1 MTKRK
6 DDCANGIEPKQ
17 FTRRETLKVGAGLL
31 AIGCG
36 IGVTLVSTE
45 AAAQGKQ
52 LELRFLGADGR
63 PLDSIRLP
71 AAVAE
76 AIDAGDA
83 DGIGFVWHVKKGDR
97 KKLAEH
103 AAPGRA
109 EVARYKAKTRKQ

>member
-17 FTRRETLKVGAGLL
+17 VTRRETLKAGAGLL

-36 IGVTLVSTE
+36 IGVTSTE
-45 AAAQGKQ
+45 ASALATQ

-83 DGIGFVWHVKKGDR
+83 EGIGFVWYVKKGDK

-109 EVARYKAKTRKQ
+109 EVAHHRAKPRNR